1 MKHLLV
7 LAGAVLAAIE
17 LAGCDSPDQRVA
29 DMAQQVTKEQAQQ
42 NQRVAEGQRA
52 IAKGTEQLVAAD
64 AQARQDLVHLQR
76 DLRQDQAE
84 VGKQRDK
91 LEEERKLIASQR
103 QSESR
108 AGAFCVGSAIFI
120 ACLAPLVLAGCALA
134 GLWRAP
140 TPEEEGAVLVE
151 ELTLS
156 LERES
161 LHSATSLPA
170 NPNPALP
177 ARGDQLPS
185 SES

>member
-1 MKHLLV
+1 MKYLLV
-7 LAGAVLAAIE
+7 LVVGVLAAIG

-29 DMAQQVTKEQAQQ
+29 DMAQQFTKEQARQ

-64 AQARQDLVHLQR
+64 AKARQDLVHLQR
-76 DLRQDQAE
+76 DLRQDQAD

-91 LEEERKLIASQR
+91 LEDERKLIASQR

-108 AGAFCVGSAIFI
+108 AGAFYVGAAIFV
-120 ACLAPLVLAGCALA
+120 ACLAPLVLAGCALL

-140 TPEEEGAVLVE
+140 TPEEEGTILVE
-151 ELTLS
+151 ELALS
-156 LERES
+156 LDQES
-161 LHSATSLPA
+161 RHSSTSLPA
-170 NPNPALP
+170 NPHPVLP
-177 ARGDQLPS
+177 GCSDQLSS